1 MLLAIDVGNNQMAL
15 GLFQGDDLRGEFRIT
30 TDRRKT
36 HDEYGLLF
44 TDLLANR
51 GFKPADVDG
60 VVICSSVPP
69 VVATLEWMS
78 QKYFNRKPL
87 VVGPGVKTGM
97 VVRYDNPREVAADRI
112 VTAVGAFDRYGGPL
126 VVVDFGTTATILDV
140 ISASGEYLG
149 GCIAPG
155 VALSVEA
162 LFTQASKLPRI
173 ELVRPE
179 TALARNTVHAM
190 QSGVIF
196 GFASQVDALIERI
209 EAELG
214 APATVVA
221 TGDQATLLI
230 DEVERVTHVDPFLC
244 LRGLRLIAERNGDPQ
259 SARKAA
265 AHAREERD

>member
-1 MLLAIDVGNNQMAL
+1 MLLAVDVGNTQMAV
-15 GLFQGDDLRGEFRIT
+15 GLFEGAELRAECRIT

-44 TDLLANR
+44 VELLAHQ
-51 GFKPADVDG
+51 GFKAADVDG

-69 VVATLEWMS
+69 VVATLEWMC

-87 VVGPGVKTGM
+87 MVGPGVKTGM

-112 VTAVGAFDRYGGPL
+112 VTAVGALDRYGGPL

-140 ISASGEYLG
+140 ISEKGEYLG

-196 GFASQVDALIERI
+196 GFAAQVDALIERI
-209 EAELG
+209 EEELG
-214 APATVVA
+214 GSVTVVA
-221 TGDQATLLI
+221 TGDQAEILI
-230 DEVERVTHVDPFLC
+230 GELERVTEVDPFLC
-244 LRGLRLIAERNGDPQ
+244 LRGLRIIAERNG
-259 SARKAA
+259 ARG
-265 AHAREERD
+265 ERG

>member
-1 MLLAIDVGNNQMAL
+1 VLLAIDVGNNQMAL
-15 GLFQGDDLRGEFRIT
+15 GLFEGDELRGEFRIT

-44 TDLLANR
+44 TDLLAHR
-51 GFKPADVDG
+51 GFKASEVDG

-69 VVATLEWMS
+69 VVATLEWMC

-112 VTAVGAFDRYGGPL
+112 VTAVGAFDQYGGPL

-162 LFTQASKLPRI
+162 LFTQASMLPRI
-173 ELVRPE
+173 ELVRPA

-196 GFASQVDALIERI
+196 GFAAQVDALIERI
-209 EAELG
+209 EEEMG
-214 APATVVA
+214 GPVTVVA
-221 TGDQATLLI
+221 TGDQAELLI
-230 DEVERVTHVDPFLC
+230 SEVERAIQVDPFLC
-244 LRGLRLIAERNGDPQ
+244 LRGLRRIFDRNADLPAGRG
-259 SARKAA
+259 SR
-265 AHAREERD
+265 HSLREERD